1 MENASK
7 ALLIAAAILI
17 VIVLIGFGVSVLN
30 SGREAIKKGE
40 DVGGAISQAG
50 RGEAD
55 KVVSVLGN
63 IGSGSGG
70 AASSRIIPEG
80 VTYKQGSKTY
90 KAGEEMP
97 SEAKTGD
104 KYEYLDGYGDYTYTL
119 NDNGWSVKVKGS
131 PYGYENVGEILSN
144 INGKPV
150 VDMTATFQMCRNL
163 KNAPTIPSTVTNMER
178 TFNGCIALTSAPEIP
193 DSVTNMYYTF
203 NGCTGL
209 QTAPTKIPGSVTNMS
224 HAFYNC
230 TSLMYIPTI
239 QNGVKDMSYAFCGCT
254 QMQYNQSTGGLTK
267 IPSTVNNMEYT
278 FYNCTNF
285 AGALYLTTMPDSYR
299 KCLYKTQIKMI
310 PGGLSS
316 ENKNALLAT
325 IR

>member
-30 SGREAIKKGE
+30 SGSEAIKKGE

-50 RGEAD
+50 KGEAD

-63 IGSGSGG
+63 LGSGSGG

-119 NDNGWSVKVKGS
+119 NDNGWSVKVKGA

-163 KNAPTIPSTVTNMER
+163 KNAPTIPSTVINMER
-178 TFNGCIALTSAPEIP
+178 TFNGCVSLTSAPTFQSSS
-193 DSVTNMYYTF
+193 SVTNMDSTF
-203 NGCTGL
+203 YGCSSLQYLPSIPNG
-209 QTAPTKIPGSVTNMS
+209 VTNMDYAFYGCTS
-224 HAFYNC
+224 VKYNQSSGGTTSIPSTVTSMEYAFYNC
-230 TSLMYIPTI
+230 
-239 QNGVKDMSYAFCGCT
+239 
-254 QMQYNQSTGGLTK
+254 NQLT
-267 IPSTVNNMEYT
+267 
-278 FYNCTNF
+278 
-285 AGALYLTTMPDSYR
+285 GALLLTSVPDLYSR
-299 KCLYKTQIKMI
+299 CLYGTQISAVVGPADI
-310 PGGLSS
+310 NGRQRVL
-316 ENKNALLAT
+316 NTKN
-325 IR
+325 R